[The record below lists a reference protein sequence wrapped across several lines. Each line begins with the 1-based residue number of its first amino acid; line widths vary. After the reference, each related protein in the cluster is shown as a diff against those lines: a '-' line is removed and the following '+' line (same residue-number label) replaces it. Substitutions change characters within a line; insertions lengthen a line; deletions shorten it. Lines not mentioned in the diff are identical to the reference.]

1 MPPEMIKTVARINPS
16 TGRLIFNAKLVTA
29 DPIEWFDG
37 NHFKRKYALSSS
49 VLKQRPLCIIEYF
62 FHVANFVINI
72 PCWLQNKK
80 KLWIKTYNSS
90 I

>member
-1 MPPEMIKTVARINPS
+1 VARINPS

-29 DPIEWFDG
+29 DPILTNGSMEIILKESTLYLVLYRF
-37 NHFKRKYALSSS
+37 
-49 VLKQRPLCIIEYF
+49 LKQRPLCIIYF

-80 KLWIKTYNSS
+80 KGMD
-90 I
+90 